1 MNRPQPSLAEPGA
14 PEDARSQPAK
24 RWSGALGVGSVYL
37 FVVALLVLGRLISPG
52 FWTGDNLLQVVK
64 DVSILGIIAVGVAFI
79 ALSGHYVDLSIPAI
93 MACSGIVA
101 VYALP
106 LGFAVAL
113 LAGVMTGGALGLVNG
128 FMVGYLRL
136 NPILWTLAGMS
147 VFDGV
152 TRWAY
157 GGKWVYVKE
166 GTPAGAQF
174 AALYR
179 GEWFGFVPVTVALFA
194 LVAVAGEFLMRRTGF
209 GKQLK
214 FTGASYEAARLTGIN
229 VRRTV
234 LLAFLISGF
243 TAALGGIVKTSFSKY
258 GDVEI
263 GLTYDF
269 QAITA
274 VVIGGVT
281 LAGGRGTMPGVI
293 GGVLVIGLLGRILP
307 LIPGI
312 GQDEQL
318 IIRGLIFVAAVG
330 LNMLSLRR
338 AGRSDA

>member
-1 MNRPQPSLAEPGA
+1 MNAGDPTA
-14 PEDARSQPAK
+14 PLTRRR
-24 RWSGALGVGSVYL
+24 RWHGALGVGSVYL
-37 FVVALLVLGRLISPG
+37 FVVALLVLGRLISSG
-52 FWTGDNLLQVVK
+52 FWSAENLLQVVK

-101 VYALP
+101 TCALP
-106 LGFAVAL
+106 LGFAAAL
-113 LAGVMTGGALGLVNG
+113 LAGVATGGALGFLNG
-128 FMVGYLRL
+128 IMVGYLRL
-136 NPILWTLAGMS
+136 NPILWTLAAMS
-147 VFDGV
+147 VFDGI

-157 GGKWVYVKE
+157 GGKWIYVKQE
-166 GTPAGAQF
+166 VAAGAQF

-179 GEWFGFVPVTVALFA
+179 GEWFGFIPVTVALFA
-194 LVAVAGEFLMRRTGF
+194 LVAILGDFLMRRTGF

-214 FTGASYEAARLTGIN
+214 YTGASYEAARLTGIN

-234 LLAFLISGF
+234 LLAFFISGL
-243 TAALGGIVKTSFSKY
+243 AAAVGGMVKTSFSTY

-312 GQDEQL
+312 GQDEQF
-318 IIRGLIFVAAVG
+318 IIRGVIFVAAVG
-330 LNMLSLRR
+330 LNLLSLRR

>member
-1 MNRPQPSLAEPGA
+1 MNQLGTAVDAASRP
-14 PEDARSQPAK
+14 ARQRHQVLS
-24 RWSGALGVGSVYL
+24 VGSVYL
-37 FVVALLVLGRLISPG
+37 FVLAFLIIGRLISPG
-52 FWTGDNLLQVVK
+52 FWATENLLQVVK
-64 DVSILGIIAVGVAFI
+64 DVSILGVVAVGVAFI
-79 ALSGHYVDLSIPAI
+79 TLSGHYVDLSIPAI

-101 VYALP
+101 VYALAS
-106 LGFAVAL
+106 GFAVAL
-113 LAGVMTGGALGLVNG
+113 LAGVATGAALGLVNG

-136 NPILWTLAGMS
+136 NPILWTLAAMS
-147 VFDGV
+147 VFDGI
-152 TRWAY
+152 TRWLY
-157 GGKWVYVKE
+157 GGKWVYVKQE
-166 GTPAGAQF
+166 TGTGAAF
-174 AALYR
+174 ASLYR
-179 GEWFGFVPVTVALFA
+179 GEWFGFIPVTVALFA
-194 LVAVAGEFLMRRTGF
+194 LVAVIGDFLMRRTGY

-214 FTGASYEAARLTGIN
+214 YTGASYEAARLTGIN

-234 LLAFLISGF
+234 MLAFLISGL

-269 QAITA
+269 QAVTA

-307 LIPGI
+307 LIPGL
-312 GQDEQL
+312 GQDEQF
-318 IIRGLIFVAAVG
+318 IIRGLIFVAAAG
-330 LNMLSLRR
+330 LNMLALRR